1 MQETKKKIDK
11 TQRLITKVP
20 AFQDLLRLQ
29 KSLESAMS
37 MLNSLADEGDTIQR
51 ASELYD
57 QIEEMQDLADEI
69 LLNEE

>member
-1 MQETKKKIDK
+1 
-11 TQRLITKVP
+11 
-20 AFQDLLRLQ
+20 
-29 KSLESAMS
+29 MS